1 MGVAGNAVARNIAVL
16 LLIAAA
22 VFFLPGGGDA
32 AAFVLALLSTAILA
46 SFVLLAAR
54 LYRENR
60 IEIFGLGDR
69 WRGLL
74 YAALGVGVLDLA
86 ARPRLAGS
94 AGGSA
99 VFVLLLAGCVVAL
112 VAVFRHW
119 RSYA

>member
-1 MGVAGNAVARNIAVL
+1 MADNAAARNVAIL
-16 LLIAAA
+16 LLVAAA

-32 AAFVLALLSTAILA
+32 AAFVGALLSIAIIA
-46 SFVLLAAR
+46 AFVLLAAR
-54 LYRENR
+54 MYREHR
-60 IEIFGLGDR
+60 IEIFSLGDR

-86 ARPRLAGS
+86 ARPRLAS
-94 AGGSA
+94 TAGGSA
-99 VFVLLLAGCVVAL
+99 AFVVLLVGCVVAL